1 MASFGVDTRP
11 AAAASGGGGGGAGTG
26 EGALSFLSRSLRE
39 DLRLIRARA
48 GELETFLNAP
58 VAEPEL
64 LARLRRAY
72 SSSASSARTRLDLS
86 AIGKAFE
93 AESWRGARGQAGW
106 SWEEEAEEWEP
117 VRLVKARLR
126 ELERRAQ
133 GQSASD
139 MLQKVKLSLV
149 RFPRTWDCTPLS
161 ILMLNIEK
169 QATLPNSITALN
181 LVLKNGVTSIRLQVG
196 WELAL

>member
-26 EGALSFLSRSLRE
+26 EGALSFLSRGLRE

-48 GELETFLNAP
+48 GELETFLSAP

-106 SWEEEAEEWEP
+106 RCEEEAEEWEP

-126 ELERRAQ
+126 ELERSTQ
-133 GQSASD
+133 GQSATD
-139 MLQKVKLSLV
+139 MLHKVKLSLV
-149 RFPRTWDCTPLS
+149 SFLRTWNTSLS
-161 ILMLNIEK
+161 IWMLNLGK